1 MALRGPRR
9 AALEARHLLASM
21 LAPVPAERPSA
32 VLLQPFFWSADAALL
47 AAKAVRDSG
56 IDPDA
61 ALLAA
66 AMRGGGPS
74 SGSSSERCALLAAA
88 CCDLA
93 GWRSRVDG
101 ALAARLAQH
110 AGPAGR
116 FDDSFAGLLRF
127 ARNAHEH
134 PPAGAEL
141 APLVRALQEAGAQAQ
156 AARRDRS
163 VAARRKLLADYLL
176 ALFPALA
183 IACFEVMTDKQREA
197 VITVEATTAEEVVV
211 KPVVREARAR
221 RSVTRTR

>member
-1 MALRGPRR
+1 VLLLAAGGAQCRLAGRSAAEGDAAIRNGRFELSALMALRGPRR

-66 AMRGGGPS
+66 AMRGGGGPS

-88 CCDLA
+88 CCNLA
-93 GWRSRVDG
+93 GWRSRVDA
-101 ALAARLAQH
+101 ALTAQQAQR

-116 FDDSFAGLLRF
+116 YDDSFARLLR
-127 ARNAHEH
+127 
-134 PPAGAEL
+134 
-141 APLVRALQEAGAQAQ
+141 
-156 AARRDRS
+156 
-163 VAARRKLLADYLL
+163 
-176 ALFPALA
+176 
-183 IACFEVMTDKQREA
+183 
-197 VITVEATTAEEVVV
+197 
-211 KPVVREARAR
+211 
-221 RSVTRTR
+221 